1 MGVACLGMVIGAAAR
16 ARAEEPLVTST
27 GAEAPVLTRPSLLP
41 AAERLQLSWPIQPL
55 SFSFHG
61 SEQGNYAA
69 GPLSLFRAEATWL
82 RLGRL
87 SLVTTSA
94 AERAFE
100 LDCRVTCRPIV
111 DRSMVVEG
119 RLHLFS
125 TRAVPEA
132 HVFVRYETRWS
143 QEGNSRPN
151 FSGTRGGLWRMG
163 FGGLLD
169 L

>member
-1 MGVACLGMVIGAAAR
+1 MMVSVASGASAD
-16 ARAEEPLVTST
+16 EPLVTSIET
-27 GAEAPVLTRPSLLP
+27 EGPRLTRPSLLP
-41 AAERLQLSWPIQPL
+41 PAQRLQLSWPIQPL

-69 GPLSLFRAEATWL
+69 GPLRLFQTEATWL

-100 LDCRVTCRPIV
+100 LDCRLTCQPIV
-111 DRSMVVEG
+111 NRSVALEG

-132 HVFVRYETRWS
+132 HAFARYETRWS
-143 QEGNSRPN
+143 DTDSASSG
-151 FSGTRGGLWRMG
+151 FSPARD
-163 FGGLLD
+163 GLLRLGIAGQLD

>member
-1 MGVACLGMVIGAAAR
+1 MMVSVASGASAD
-16 ARAEEPLVTST
+16 EPLVTSVET
-27 GAEAPVLTRPSLLP
+27 EGPRLTRPSLLP
-41 AAERLQLSWPIQPL
+41 PAPRLQLSWPIQPL

-69 GPLSLFRAEATWL
+69 GPLRLFQTEATWL

-100 LDCRVTCRPIV
+100 LDCRLTCQPIV
-111 DRSMVVEG
+111 NRSVAVEG
-119 RLHLFS
+119 RLQLFS

-132 HVFVRYETRWS
+132 HAFARYETRWS
-143 QEGNSRPN
+143 DTGSASSS
-151 FSGTRGGLWRMG
+151 FSPARD
-163 FGGLLD
+163 GLLRLGIAGQLD

>member
-1 MGVACLGMVIGAAAR
+1 MIVGVASGASADELLA
-16 ARAEEPLVTST
+16 TST
-27 GAEAPVLTRPSLLP
+27 GTEASALTPPSLLP
-41 AAERLQLSWPIQPL
+41 PAQRLQLSWPLRPL

-69 GPLSLFRAEATWL
+69 GPLRLFQTEATWL

-87 SLVTTSA
+87 TLLTTSA

-100 LDCRVTCRPIV
+100 LDCRLTCQPIV
-111 DRSMVVEG
+111 NHSLAVEG

-132 HVFVRYETRWS
+132 HAFARYETRWS
-143 QEGNSRPN
+143 NDGSASSV
-151 FSGTRGGLWRMG
+151 FSPARD
-163 FGGLLD
+163 GLLRLGIAGQLD